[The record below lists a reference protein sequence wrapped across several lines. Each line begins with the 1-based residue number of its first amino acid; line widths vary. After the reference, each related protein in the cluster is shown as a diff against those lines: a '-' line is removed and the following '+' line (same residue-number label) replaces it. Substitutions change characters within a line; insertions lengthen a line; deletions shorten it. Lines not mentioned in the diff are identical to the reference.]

1 MFLNSIDSNQT
12 KRTSKRL
19 SVISNADKYLVNHS
33 IIIRKYESLN
43 YHCCKY
49 DIFQWVLALLLV
61 IIITYYYE
69 INILHSNYDTSKL
82 MIWNNFKFLL
92 CKGCGCFAIFFTHII
107 LRNKS
112 FRSAAFLW
120 RKRIH
125 TRSYWLLEL
134 YFFFYSLDC
143 NDCATD
149 S

>member
-1 MFLNSIDSNQT
+1 VFLNSIDSNQT

-43 YHCCKY
+43 YHYCKY
-49 DIFQWVLALLLV
+49 DIFQWVLAPLLV

-112 FRSAAFLW
+112 CTFILDVRHFFGVKGFIPAVTDCWNCIFFLFS
-120 RKRIH
+120 R
-125 TRSYWLLEL
+125 L
-134 YFFFYSLDC
+134 
-143 NDCATD
+143 
-149 S
+149 